1 MKTLETVLDEYI
13 NHLNTEIKTPT
24 KTLVIDNSLE
34 MIERYKKLFY
44 VDMQEAN
51 LLKKYYFVGLSLAKV
66 LDDKKQDVYLLMLDY
81 LNDVLYEK
89 IPLESKEFYD
99 RTLKKIAI
107 SILEDRVEEDF
118 GEYGIYYVFSSLIRY
133 YEDVCMEDDT
143 LSLQVKKVNKKYS
156 KLLNMETIVLQLKDS
171 LCKDNKDDKK
181 IFDFEC
187 NNYELKQLESFIST
201 EVQSQKPLFCIYRY
215 MLKDRYKSDDLIL
228 SVKDKQNNKTYTV
241 VARYFGEK
249 DIEDIKETK
258 AVERFQESGIKIIDT
273 IEIYKVELK

>member
-13 NHLNTEIKTPT
+13 RHLNTEIKTPT
-24 KTLVIDNSLE
+24 KTLVIDNTSE
-34 MIERYKKLFY
+34 MIKRYKKLFY

-51 LLKKYYFVGLSLAKV
+51 LLKKYYFTGLSLAKV
-66 LDDKKQDVYLLMLDY
+66 LSDKKQDVYVVMLDY

-89 IPLESKEFYD
+89 IPLESKEFYN

-107 SILEDRVEEDF
+107 SILEDRVEKDF

-133 YEDVCMEDDT
+133 YEDVCMQNDVG
-143 LSLQVKKVNKKYS
+143 LQVKKVNQKYLR
-156 KLLNMETIVLQLKDS
+156 LLNMETILLQLKGS
-171 LCKDNKDDKK
+171 LCEDDEDGKK
-181 IFDFEC
+181 ILRFEC

-201 EVQSQKPLFCIYRY
+201 EAQSQKSLFCIYRY
-215 MLKDRYKSDDLIL
+215 MLEDRYKSDDLIL
-228 SVKDKQNNKTYTV
+228 SVKDKQNSKTYTV
-241 VARYFGEK
+241 VAKYFGEK

-258 AVERFQESGIKIIDT
+258 AVERFQESGIKIIDA